1 MDNQVPLFEAR
12 AQITLETYLAMNRT
26 LFVMKVRKY
35 RLWYC
40 LFLGSVILLLFLSK
54 AYGSFLFLLLF
65 AITFPFIMKGMV
77 SWRAKKYYL
86 QTKSIQNEEI
96 HYSFFQDHFKTVQSK
111 GSASYRY
118 SDIFRMTITDTTIY
132 LFINDIQAFI
142 IEGESVSPELFVFLK
157 NQSKSFS
164 AKKNKIIDHSY
175 KWPSKKPMSWLF
187 PFPYTFINR
196 ILAFTPEWYQCGK
209 IPGYYH

>member
-1 MDNQVPLFEAR
+1 
-12 AQITLETYLAMNRT
+12 
-26 LFVMKVRKY
+26 
-35 RLWYC
+35 
-40 LFLGSVILLLFLSK
+40 
-54 AYGSFLFLLLF
+54 
-65 AITFPFIMKGMV
+65 MKGMV

-142 IEGESVSPELFVFLK
+142 IEGESVSPELLVFLK

-175 KWPSKKPMSWLF
+175 K
-187 PFPYTFINR
+187 
-196 ILAFTPEWYQCGK
+196 
-209 IPGYYH
+209 

>member
-12 AQITLETYLAMNRT
+12 AQITLETYLAMNRI

-77 SWRAKKYYL
+77 SWRAKKILSSNEKYPKRRDSL
-86 QTKSIQNEEI
+86 FFFSRSI
-96 HYSFFQDHFKTVQSK
+96 
-111 GSASYRY
+111 
-118 SDIFRMTITDTTIY
+118 
-132 LFINDIQAFI
+132 
-142 IEGESVSPELFVFLK
+142 
-157 NQSKSFS
+157 
-164 AKKNKIIDHSY
+164 
-175 KWPSKKPMSWLF
+175 
-187 PFPYTFINR
+187 
-196 ILAFTPEWYQCGK
+196 
-209 IPGYYH
+209 

>member
-142 IEGESVSPELFVFLK
+142 IEGESVSPELFIFLK

-175 KWPSKKPMSWLF
+175 K
-187 PFPYTFINR
+187 
-196 ILAFTPEWYQCGK
+196 
-209 IPGYYH
+209 